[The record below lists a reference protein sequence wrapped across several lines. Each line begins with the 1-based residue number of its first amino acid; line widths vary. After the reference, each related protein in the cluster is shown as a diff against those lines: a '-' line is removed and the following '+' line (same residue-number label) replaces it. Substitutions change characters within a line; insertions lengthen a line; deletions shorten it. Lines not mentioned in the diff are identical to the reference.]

1 MTIRTKLF
9 FSFLLSSTL
18 LILLE
23 CSLRIFQIPPPG
35 LFEGDLATVWTLRPK
50 MQQEVI
56 QTSHPF
62 LVQTDEHGFRNSTL
76 SSYEG
81 AWLALG
87 CSTTFGWG
95 VEESEAWPA
104 QLSALID
111 IPIVNGGVPGWS
123 THQAKQKVAD
133 WNFWS
138 PPVVLVSYIVR
149 DAQLAP
155 KPDYAALP
163 TPSWQSLQLFRLLL
177 KNTPPSTLQK
187 VVPRVSPKEYEA
199 NLIEIQQAFPSS
211 KVLFFAFPQQ
221 EPSREWQDVLSGFPV
236 LALPTFSQ
244 QTFFSDDPIH
254 LTKEGH
260 ALLAHELRSS
270 LVDASILPP
279 VH

>member
-1 MTIRTKLF
+1 MTVQIKIA
-9 FSFLLSSTL
+9 FSFFLSSTL

-23 CSLRIFQIPPPG
+23 CSLRFFQIPHPG
-35 LFEGDLATVWTLRPK
+35 LYEGDLATVWTLRSNMK
-50 MQQEVI
+50 QAVS
-56 QTSHPF
+56 QTEHPF
-62 LVQTDEHGFRNSTL
+62 FVQTDTHGFRNSTL
-76 SSYEG
+76 STYEG

-104 QLSALID
+104 QLSSLIN

-123 THQAKQKVAD
+123 THQAKQKVSD
-133 WNFWS
+133 WNFWN

-155 KPDYAALP
+155 QPDDKAIP
-163 TPSWQSLQLFRLLL
+163 TPSWQKLNMFRLLL
-177 KNTPPSTLQK
+177 QHTNPPVQNHK
-187 VVPRVSPKEYEA
+187 IPRVSPEQYEK
-199 NLIEIQQAFPSS
+199 NLKKIQRAFPHS

-221 EPSREWQDVLSGFPV
+221 EPSTEWVNVLQGFPV
-236 LALPTFSQ
+236 LALPSFSANS
-244 QTFFSDDPIH
+244 FFIDDRIH

-260 ALLAHELRSS
+260 AQLAQELKSS

-279 VH
+279 EH